1 MTREE
6 LRNLGLTDE
15 QIDQVMTMHGTGITR
30 EKGKATEWEGKYNDL
45 LAQNQQNTEKYANF
59 DKDMEE
65 LAALRIYKEGVE
77 FDKRFTAA
85 VGDKKFVND
94 VTRNHVFGQF
104 TEAAKDPSNEGK
116 ADADIL
122 APLLEG
128 HEADYLKGKVS
139 VTMTPSAGVASV
151 DELKAIQD
159 AKYANNPFYKRT

>member
-1 MTREE
+1 MKREE
-6 LRNLGLTDE
+6 LKNLGLTDE
-15 QIDQVMTMHGTGITR
+15 QIDQVMTMHGTGITNAQNNAQS
-30 EKGKATEWEGKYNDL
+30 KATEWETKYNDL
-45 LAQNQQNTEKYANF
+45 VSQNQQNAEKYAQMER
-59 DKDMEE
+59 DMEE
-65 LAALRIYKEGVE
+65 LATLRTYKEGVE

-128 HEADYLKGKVS
+128 HEADYLASKVS
-139 VTMTPSAGVASV
+139 IKMTPSGSIPQ
-151 DELKAIQD
+151 ESFESFLEER
-159 AKYANNPFYKRT
+159 YKNRK

>member
-1 MTREE
+1 MKREE
-6 LRNLGLTDE
+6 LKNLGLTDD

-30 EKGKATEWEGKYNDL
+30 EKGKATEWETKYNDL
-45 LAQNQQNTEKYANF
+45 VAQNQQNAEKYANF

-65 LAALRIYKEGVE
+65 LAALRTYKDGVE

-116 ADADIL
+116 SDSDIL

-128 HEADYLKGKVS
+128 HEEEYLKGKVT
-139 VTMTPSAGVASV
+139 VTMTPSAPTVKQ

-159 AKYANNPFYKRT
+159 EKYGNSPFYKRS

>member
-1 MTREE
+1 MKREE
-6 LRNLGLTDE
+6 LKNLGLTDD

-30 EKGKATEWEGKYNDL
+30 EKGKATEWETKYNDL
-45 LAQNQQNTEKYANF
+45 VAQNQQNTEKYANY
-59 DKDMEE
+59 DHDMEE
-65 LAALRIYKEGVE
+65 LAALRTYKDGVE

-116 ADADIL
+116 TDSDIL
-122 APLLEG
+122 APLMAG
-128 HEADYLKGKVS
+128 HEEEYLKGRVT
-139 VTMTPSAGVASV
+139 VTMTPAATIHQT

-159 AKYANNPFYKRT
+159 EKYGKSPFYKRS

>member
-1 MTREE
+1 
-6 LRNLGLTDE
+6 
-15 QIDQVMTMHGTGITR
+15 
-30 EKGKATEWEGKYNDL
+30 
-45 LAQNQQNTEKYANF
+45 
-59 DKDMEE
+59 MEE
-65 LAALRIYKEGVE
+65 LAALRTYKEGVE

-128 HEADYLKGKVS
+128 HEEEYLKGKVTI
-139 VTMTPSAGVASV
+139 TMTPTATIPQT

-159 AKYANNPFYKRT
+159 EKYGKSPFYKRS

>member
-1 MTREE
+1 MKREE
-6 LRNLGLTDE
+6 LKNLGLTDD

-30 EKGKATEWEGKYNDL
+30 EKGKATEWETKYNDL
-45 LAQNQQNTEKYANF
+45 VAQNQQNTEKYANY
-59 DKDMEE
+59 DHDMEE
-65 LAALRIYKEGVE
+65 LAALRTYKDGVE

-116 ADADIL
+116 TDSDIL
-122 APLLEG
+122 APLMAG
-128 HEADYLKGKVS
+128 HEEEYLKGKVT
-139 VTMTPSAGVASV
+139 VTMTPAATISQT

-159 AKYANNPFYKRT
+159 EKYGKSPFYRRN

>member
-1 MTREE
+1 MKREE
-6 LRNLGLTDE
+6 LKNLGLTDE

-30 EKGKATEWEGKYNDL
+30 EKGKATEWEDKYNDL
-45 LAQNQQNTEKYANF
+45 LAQNQQNTEKYANY
-59 DKDMEE
+59 DHDMEE
-65 LAALRIYKEGVE
+65 LASLRTYKEGVE

-128 HEADYLKGKVS
+128 HEADYLASKVS
-139 VTMTPSAGVASV
+139 IKMTPSGSIPK
-151 DELKAIQD
+151 ESFESFLEER
-159 AKYANNPFYKRT
+159 YKNRN

>member
-45 LAQNQQNTEKYANF
+45 FAQSQRDT
-59 DKDMEE
+59 EE
-65 LAALRIYKEGVE
+65 LAALRTYKEGVE

-139 VTMTPSAGVASV
+139 VMMTPSAGVASV

>member
-6 LRNLGLTDE
+6 LKNLGLTDE

-30 EKGKATEWEGKYNDL
+30 EKGKATEWETKYNDL
-45 LAQNQQNTEKYANF
+45 FAQSQQDT
-59 DKDMEE
+59 EE
-65 LAALRIYKEGVE
+65 LATLRTYKEGVE

-85 VGDKKFVND
+85 VGDRKFVND
-94 VTRNHVFGQF
+94 VTRTHVFGQF

-116 ADADIL
+116 NDSDIL

-128 HEADYLKGKVS
+128 HEEEYLKGKVIVS
-139 VTMTPSAGVASV
+139 MTPTAPTAKQ

-159 AKYANNPFYKRT
+159 EKYGNSPFYKRY